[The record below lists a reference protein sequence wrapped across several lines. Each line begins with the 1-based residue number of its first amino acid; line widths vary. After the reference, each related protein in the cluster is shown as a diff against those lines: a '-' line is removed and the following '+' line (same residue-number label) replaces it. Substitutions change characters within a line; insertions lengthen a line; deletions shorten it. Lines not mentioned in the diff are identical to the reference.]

1 MTCALPPELNDRELL
16 VYLDDEASHEVVAHV
31 EGCSHCRE
39 RARRLARLQGR
50 LTAEL
55 YRVRCPSPLELGEYH
70 LGVLNR
76 DQEVAV
82 AGHLVECPHC
92 SREMAQMKGYLGDLS
107 ADLELSPVEK
117 IRVWVAE
124 LVGGGE
130 GVGRPGAPTLAPAL
144 AGLRGA
150 EEGPRIYQAGDVQ
163 IVIEIQDDAIQQGQ
177 KMLLGLI
184 MGPTSGDLVAHLWRG
199 GEPVAEVAVDEMG
212 NLVIGDL
219 APGSYELVLRG
230 SEAEIQIQDL
240 KVGAS

>member
-1 MTCALPPELNDRELL
+1 M
-16 VYLDDEASHEVVAHV
+16 
-31 EGCSHCRE
+31 
-39 RARRLARLQGR
+39 
-50 LTAEL
+50 

-70 LGVLNR
+70 LAVLER

-92 SREMAQMKGYLGDLS
+92 SREMAQLKGYLGDLS

-124 LVGGGE
+124 LVGGGK
-130 GVGRPGAPTLAPAL
+130 GVDRSGAPTMAPAL
-144 AGLRGA
+144 AGLRGE
-150 EEGPRIYQAGDVQ
+150 EEGPRIYHAGDVQ

-184 MGPTSGDLVAHLWRG
+184 LGPISGDLVARLWRG
-199 GEPVAEVAVDEMG
+199 GERVAEAAVDEMG

-219 APGSYELVLRG
+219 ALGIYELVLRG
-230 SEAEIQIQDL
+230 SEVEIQVRGL
-240 KVGAS
+240 EVGGS